1 MPFRVVPTRSI
12 PHRIAF
18 ATACIC
24 LLSVGCEPNSQ
35 LEPPRGQATDSKSLL
50 SDRSLVER
58 IDRTLAFNRDRR
70 VLDVDRN
77 AAWQVAHGAVA
88 YGNDLK
94 LQVDGQSVAALKYL
108 FEGGQMRGWE
118 IDAGPALAST
128 QRPSLQ
134 AYVEAGSYVGQ
145 GHVDQFLGYLSQASL
160 PLNTPIRLGDQTLTI
175 ADWGR
180 TAQHLVPNNPYREY
194 SWTLIALTNLFPDEL
209 TWTAADGKEW
219 TLEPLAEFEAKQDL
233 AESPCG
239 GMHRL
244 MGLAHTVRYWKKRE
258 LPFRGG
264 WLAAKQTVDQAIE
277 TIRKYQNSDG
287 SFSTNYTIR
296 PGTSADL
303 STRIGTTGHTLEFL
317 AYAVEP
323 DELLAPWMQRSVERL
338 CEWLDSASDVELECG
353 GLYHGLSGLRIYRD
367 RLPKANSGANVNSP
381 AKETP

>member
-1 MPFRVVPTRSI
+1 
-12 PHRIAF
+12 
-18 ATACIC
+18 
-24 LLSVGCEPNSQ
+24 LGGCEPNTPLASDPTQ
-35 LEPPRGQATDSKSLL
+35 PVDSNRLVANG
-50 SDRSLVER
+50 SLVER
-58 IDRTLAFNRDRR
+58 IDQTLAFNRDRR
-70 VLDVDRN
+70 LLDVDRN

-94 LQVDGQSVAALKYL
+94 LQVDGKSVPALEYL
-108 FEGGQMRGWE
+108 LQGGQMRGWE
-118 IDAGPALAST
+118 IDTGAVLAST
-128 QRPSLQ
+128 QRPSVQ

-160 PLNTPIRLGDQTLTI
+160 PLSTPIRLGDQTLTI

-244 MGLAHTVRYWKKRE
+244 MGLAHTVRYWKKRD

-264 WLAAKQTVDQAIE
+264 WLAAKQVVDQAVE
-277 TIRKYQNSDG
+277 TIKKYQNTDG

-317 AYAVEP
+317 AYAIEP
-323 DELLAPWMQRSVERL
+323 GELTAPWMQRSVERL
-338 CEWLDSASDVELECG
+338 CDWLESASDVELECG

-367 RLPKANSGANVNSP
+367 RLAKANLSP
-381 AKETP
+381 

>member
-1 MPFRVVPTRSI
+1 
-12 PHRIAF
+12 
-18 ATACIC
+18 
-24 LLSVGCEPNSQ
+24 
-35 LEPPRGQATDSKSLL
+35 
-50 SDRSLVER
+50 
-58 IDRTLAFNRDRR
+58 
-70 VLDVDRN
+70 
-77 AAWQVAHGAVA
+77 
-88 YGNDLK
+88 
-94 LQVDGQSVAALKYL
+94 
-108 FEGGQMRGWE
+108 
-118 IDAGPALAST
+118 
-128 QRPSLQ
+128 
-134 AYVEAGSYVGQ
+134 
-145 GHVDQFLGYLSQASL
+145 
-160 PLNTPIRLGDQTLTI
+160 LNTPIRLGDQTLTI

-323 DELLAPWMQRSVERL
+323 DELLTPWMQRSVERL

-367 RLPKANSGANVNSP
+367 RLLKANSGANVNSP